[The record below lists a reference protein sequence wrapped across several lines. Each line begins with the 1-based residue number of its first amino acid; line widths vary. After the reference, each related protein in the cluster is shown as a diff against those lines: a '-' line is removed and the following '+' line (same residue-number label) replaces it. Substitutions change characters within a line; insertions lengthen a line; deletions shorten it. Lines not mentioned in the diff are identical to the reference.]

1 MGCAMRLHL
10 DDRSM
15 CWTHSDG
22 QDARTLLEHPG
33 LGVRPAD
40 ALVPPALADT
50 AIAALWS
57 RWARMNEGPRHTTL
71 RARIDALLEP
81 WDDLAVTG
89 ATERVTEQLLGTHSP
104 RGASLDW
111 LLEALPVSVVADLL
125 GFPPHLHPE
134 LVTRVRLLVQATAPG
149 ASRETIA
156 EADVS
161 TRELS
166 ALVEAQLHPRDA
178 DQSAS
183 IVALWWQGFDSMVGL
198 LGNAILALLR
208 RPEADRTPSEA
219 SLLASP
225 PILLTRRYAPR
236 PLAIGEAQLTAGAC
250 IRVDSDAAVAFGAG
264 PHRCPGERLARG
276 LCDVAAPR
284 IVAARTD
291 WPRLEPRYRPSHNA
305 RLPCF
310 ADMEP
315 R

>member
-1 MGCAMRLHL
+1 MRLHL
-10 DDRSM
+10 DDRSKS
-15 CWTHSDG
+15 WTHSDG
-22 QDARTLLEHPG
+22 HDARALLEHPG

-40 ALVPPALADT
+40 ALVQPALAET
-50 AIAALWS
+50 AIGGLWS
-57 RWARMNEGPRHTTL
+57 RWARMNDGPRHATL

-81 WDDLAVTG
+81 WDDIAVTD
-89 ATERVTEQLLGTHSP
+89 ATERVTERLLATHPP
-104 RGASLDW
+104 RGASLDR
-111 LLEALPVSVVADLL
+111 LLEALPASVVAELL
-125 GFPPHLHPE
+125 GFPKHLHPE
-134 LVTRVRLLVQATAPG
+134 LVTRVRLLVHATAPG

-156 EADVS
+156 DADVS

-166 ALVEAQLHPRDA
+166 ALVEARLHPDDA
-178 DQSAS
+178 DQTAS

-198 LGNAILALLR
+198 LGNAILALLQ

-219 SLLASP
+219 SLASSP
-225 PILLTRRYAPR
+225 PILLTRRYALR
-236 PLAIGEAQLTAGAC
+236 PLTLGSAELTEGAC
-250 IRVDSDAAVAFGAG
+250 VRVDLDAAVAFGAG
-264 PHRCPGERLARG
+264 PHRCPGELLARR

-291 WPRLEPRYRPSHNA
+291 WPRLEPQYRPSHNA